1 MANKL
6 KKGADD
12 ELTWDDIEYQLKKRK
27 QVFAQLIPFSTDR
40 MFFNHFSRLIN
51 NNLKT
56 NLQKANCCT

>member
-40 MFFNHFSRLIN
+40 KFLIIFID
-51 NNLKT
+51 
-56 NLQKANCCT
+56 